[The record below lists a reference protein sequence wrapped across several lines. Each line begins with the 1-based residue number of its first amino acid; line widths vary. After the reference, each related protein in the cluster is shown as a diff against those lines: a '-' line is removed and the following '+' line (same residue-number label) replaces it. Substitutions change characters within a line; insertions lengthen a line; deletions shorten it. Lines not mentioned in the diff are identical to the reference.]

1 MAATFLGITGNWG
14 IPNEQSGIIIYD
26 NAFDFSQQDKPV
38 LDRGGEIIGLAFYQS
53 KVDIKISGL
62 VPKTSPFNGKIGAA
76 MTLANAIPGHLVA
89 TGGTTIV
96 MQISRSMNNEDFEKI
111 DITAVHHPFVTLS

>member
-53 KVDIKISGL
+53 KVDIKISVL
-62 VPKTSPFNGKIGAA
+62 SPRRPHSTA
-76 MTLANAIPGHLVA
+76 
-89 TGGTTIV
+89 
-96 MQISRSMNNEDFEKI
+96 RS
-111 DITAVHHPFVTLS
+111 ARP